1 MDKSTSILKD
11 TTEELLKIIG
21 FDVDIKE
28 ESDQNDSTII
38 NINASDGGMLIGQGG
53 ATLTALQHLIRLI
66 VAKRMQ
72 ADDVL
77 EQKRFILDINHYRQ
91 GRAEALKDL
100 ILDKVDQVIRSQ
112 RTISL
117 SPMPSYERRIIHLA
131 LKGNPNI
138 LCQSEGEG
146 EERHIVIKPIEKLT

>member
-1 MDKSTSILKD
+1 MDKSTVILKD
-11 TTEELLKIIG
+11 ITEELLKIIG
-21 FDVDIKE
+21 FDGEIKE
-28 ESDQNDSTII
+28 ESDQDNSII
-38 NINASDGGMLIGQGG
+38 LNINASDGGMLIGQGG
-53 ATLTALQHLIRLI
+53 ATLTALQHLVRLI

-77 EQKRFILDINHYRQ
+77 EQKRFVLDVNHYRQ
-91 GRAEALKDL
+91 DRAEALKDF
-100 ILDKVDQVIRSQ
+100 ILDKVDQAIRSQ

-131 LKGNPNI
+131 LKSNSNI

-146 EERHIVIKPIEKLT
+146 EERHIVIKPLV